1 MTFYFNIYMRVNHE
15 FGPYINKD
23 SRVLILGSI
32 PSLKS
37 REYGF
42 YYMHKQ
48 NRFWKVISDIFDDK
62 FPDSL
67 SDKKEFLRKNK
78 IALWDVLESCD
89 IEGSSDSSIK
99 NPKVNDIKSL
109 ILGTDIK
116 YIFVTGKKAFDLYN
130 KYCFKSVG
138 IEAIYLPS
146 TSGANRQI
154 SYANLK
160 GKYEIIKK
168 CVKK

>member
-1 MTFYFNIYMRVNHE
+1 MRVNHE

-99 NPKVNDIKSL
+99 NPKVNDINSL

-154 SYANLK
+154 SYADLK
-160 GKYEIIKK
+160 EKYEIIKK
-168 CVKK
+168 YVKN

>member
-1 MTFYFNIYMRVNHE
+1 MRVNHE

-116 YIFVTGKKAFDLYN
+116 YIFVTGKKALDLYN

-168 CVKK
+168 CVKN

>member
-1 MTFYFNIYMRVNHE
+1 MRVNHE

-99 NPKVNDIKSL
+99 NPKANDINSL

-138 IEAIYLPS
+138 IEAIYFPS

-154 SYANLK
+154 SYADLK
-160 GKYEIIKK
+160 EKYEIIKK
-168 CVKK
+168 YVKN

>member
-1 MTFYFNIYMRVNHE
+1 MRVNHE

-109 ILGTDIK
+109 ISGTDIK
-116 YIFVTGKKAFDLYN
+116 YIFVTGRKAFDLYN

-146 TSGANRQI
+146 TSGANRKI
-154 SYANLK
+154 SYTDLK
-160 GKYEIIKK
+160 EKYEIIKK

>member
-1 MTFYFNIYMRVNHE
+1 MRVSHE

-48 NRFWKVISDIFDDK
+48 NRFWKVISDIFDGE

-116 YIFVTGKKAFDLYN
+116 YIFVTGKKALDLYN

-146 TSGANRQI
+146 TSGANARL
-154 SYANLK
+154 SFNDLK
-160 GKYEIIKK
+160 EKYEIIIKCLKK
-168 CVKK
+168 

>member
-1 MTFYFNIYMRVNHE
+1 MRVSHE

-48 NRFWKVISDIFDDK
+48 NRFWKVISDIFDDE

-89 IEGSSDSSIK
+89 IGGSSDSSIK

-116 YIFVTGKKAFDLYN
+116 YIFVTGKKALDLYN

-146 TSGANRQI
+146 TSGANARL
-154 SYANLK
+154 SFNDLK
-160 GKYEIIKK
+160 EKYEIIIKCLKK
-168 CVKK
+168 

>member
-1 MTFYFNIYMRVNHE
+1 MRVSHE

-48 NRFWKVISDIFDDK
+48 NRFWKVISDIFDDE

-116 YIFVTGKKAFDLYN
+116 YIFVTGKKALDLYN

-146 TSGANRQI
+146 TSGANARL
-154 SYANLK
+154 SFNDLK
-160 GKYEIIKK
+160 EKYEIIIKCLKK
-168 CVKK
+168 

>member
-1 MTFYFNIYMRVNHE
+1 MRVNHE

-48 NRFWKVISDIFDDK
+48 NRFWKVISDIFGDK

-67 SDKKEFLRKNK
+67 DDKKEFLRKNK

-89 IEGSSDSSIK
+89 IEGSSDSFIK

-109 ILGTDIK
+109 ILDTDIK
-116 YIFVTGKKAFDLYN
+116 YIFVTGKKALDLYN

-146 TSGANRQI
+146 TSGANARL
-154 SYANLK
+154 SFNDLK
-160 GKYEIIKK
+160 EKYEIIIKCLKK
-168 CVKK
+168 

>member
-1 MTFYFNIYMRVNHE
+1 MRVNHE

-37 REYGF
+37 RDYGF

-138 IEAIYLPS
+138 IEGIYLPS

-154 SYANLK
+154 SYT
-160 GKYEIIKK
+160 
-168 CVKK
+168 

>member
-1 MTFYFNIYMRVNHE
+1 MRVNHE

-48 NRFWKVISDIFDDK
+48 NRFWKVISDIFGNK

-67 SDKKEFLRKNK
+67 DDKKEFLRKNK

-109 ILGTDIK
+109 ILDTDIK
-116 YIFVTGKKAFDLYN
+116 YIFVTGKKALDLYN

-146 TSGANRQI
+146 TSGANARL
-154 SYANLK
+154 SFNDLK
-160 GKYEIIKK
+160 EKYEIIIKCMKK
-168 CVKK
+168 